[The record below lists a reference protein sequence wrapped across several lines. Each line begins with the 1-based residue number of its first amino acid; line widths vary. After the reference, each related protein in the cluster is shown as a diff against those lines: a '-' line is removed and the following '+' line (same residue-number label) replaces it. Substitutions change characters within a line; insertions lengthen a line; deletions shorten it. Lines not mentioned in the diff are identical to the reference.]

1 LGTLAFFTLTR
12 LLAVSLNPALAT
24 SWQAELETPLP
35 YDRAMLSFVCQVACA
50 VGNSRRRRAA
60 LGFMELAGLFVGVR
74 LALVF

>member
-12 LLAVSLNPALAT
+12 LLAVSLNPAHAT

-50 VGNSRRRRAA
+50 VGIRDDGTP
-60 LGFMELAGLFVGVR
+60 LLAFWNWRVCL
-74 LALVF
+74 